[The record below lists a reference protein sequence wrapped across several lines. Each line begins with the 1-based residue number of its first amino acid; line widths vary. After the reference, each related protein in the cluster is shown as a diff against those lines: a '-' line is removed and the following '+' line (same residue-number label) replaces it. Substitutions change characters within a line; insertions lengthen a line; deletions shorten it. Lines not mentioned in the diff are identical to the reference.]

1 MDDSKEEINN
11 IIDHILIKLKDKI
24 NQIEKLKLDPEF
36 ILHVCNLIENS
47 IPMGNK
53 HNINKKDLALKVL
66 SQVFGFND
74 NDKIEVS
81 QQIDI
86 LHNCG
91 KIKKTTFITNAKHY
105 LSSLLN
111 K

>member
-1 MDDSKEEINN
+1 MDNEEINN

-47 IPMGNK
+47 NV
-53 HNINKKDLALKVL
+53 HNINKKELAIKVL
-66 SQVFGFND
+66 TQVFGFND
-74 NDKIEVS
+74 NDKIEIS
-81 QQIDI
+81 QQIDF
-86 LHNCG
+86 LYNCG
-91 KIKKTTFITNAKHY
+91 KIKKSTFLTSAKHF
-105 LSSLLN
+105 LSDLLTM

>member
-1 MDDSKEEINN
+1 MDDSNEVN
-11 IIDHILIKLKDKI
+11 HILVKLKDKI

-47 IPMGNK
+47 NV
-53 HNINKKDLALKVL
+53 HNINKKELALKVL

-74 NDKIEVS
+74 NDKIEIS
-81 QQIDI
+81 QQIDF
-86 LHNCG
+86 LYNCG
-91 KIKKTTFITNAKHY
+91 KIKKTTFVTSAKHY

>member
-1 MDDSKEEINN
+1 MDDSHEEINN
-11 IIDHILIKLKDKI
+11 IIEHMLIKLKDKI

-47 IPMGNK
+47 NV

-66 SQVFGFND
+66 SHVFGFND

-81 QQIDI
+81 NQIDF
-86 LHNCG
+86 LHHCG
-91 KIKKTTFITNAKHY
+91 KIKKATFLTSAKHF
-105 LSSLLN
+105 LSDLLN
-111 K
+111 I

>member
-1 MDDSKEEINN
+1 MDDSKEEINK
-11 IIDHILIKLKDKI
+11 IIEHILIKLKDKI

-47 IPMGNK
+47 NV
-53 HNINKKDLALKVL
+53 HNINKKELALKVL

-74 NDKIEVS
+74 NDKIEIS
-81 QQIDI
+81 QQIDF
-86 LHNCG
+86 LYNCG
-91 KIKKTTFITNAKHY
+91 KIKKTTFVTSAKHY

>member
-1 MDDSKEEINN
+1 MNDSNEVN
-11 IIDHILIKLKDKI
+11 HILVKPKDKI

-47 IPMGNK
+47 NV
-53 HNINKKDLALKVL
+53 HNINKKELALKVL

-74 NDKIEVS
+74 NDKIEIS
-81 QQIDI
+81 QQIDF
-86 LHNCG
+86 LYNCG
-91 KIKKTTFITNAKHY
+91 KIKKTTFVTSAKHY

>member
-1 MDDSKEEINN
+1 MDDSNAVN
-11 IIDHILIKLKDKI
+11 HILVKLKDKI

-47 IPMGNK
+47 NV
-53 HNINKKDLALKVL
+53 HNINKKELALKVL

-74 NDKIEVS
+74 NDTTEIS
-81 QQIDI
+81 QQIDF
-86 LHNCG
+86 LYNCG
-91 KIKKTTFITNAKHY
+91 KIKKTTFVTSAKHY

>member
-1 MDDSKEEINN
+1 MDDSNEVN
-11 IIDHILIKLKDKI
+11 HILIKLKDKI
-24 NQIEKLKLDPEF
+24 NQIEKIKLDPEF

-47 IPMGNK
+47 NV
-53 HNINKKDLALKVL
+53 HNINKKELALKVL

-74 NDKIEVS
+74 YDKIEVS
-81 QQIDI
+81 QQIDF

-105 LSSLLN
+105 LASLLN

>member
-1 MDDSKEEINN
+1 MDDSNEVN
-11 IIDHILIKLKDKI
+11 HILVKLKDKI

-47 IPMGNK
+47 NV
-53 HNINKKDLALKVL
+53 HNINKKELALKVL

-74 NDKIEVS
+74 NDKIEIS
-81 QQIDI
+81 QQIDF
-86 LHNCG
+86 LYNCG
-91 KIKKTTFITNAKHY
+91 KIKKTTFVTNAKHY

>member
-1 MDDSKEEINN
+1 MDNEEINN

-47 IPMGNK
+47 NV
-53 HNINKKDLALKVL
+53 HNINKKELALKVL

-74 NDKIEVS
+74 NDKIEIS
-81 QQIDI
+81 QQIDF
-86 LHNCG
+86 LYNCG
-91 KIKKTTFITNAKHY
+91 KIKKQH
-105 LSSLLN
+105 S
-111 K
+111 